1 MKRASW
7 LVPIASLA
15 LSGCGYHIAGTAS
28 ALPAEVH
35 TIAVK
40 PFANASIQ
48 YKLSDYL
55 TEAVTREL
63 IARTRYAVVSDPAK
77 ADAVLSGA
85 VANVVVGA
93 TTSDPVKGATGAQL
107 VVYIQVKIVD
117 KDGKTLF
124 ERPNVEYRQQ
134 YEISVDPRQYFD
146 ESQPAAQRLSRDVAH
161 SIVSAVLESF

>member
-1 MKRASW
+1 MR
-7 LVPIASLA
+7 LFLA
-15 LSGCGYHIAGTAS
+15 LAAVALTGCGYHIAGTAN
-28 ALPAEVH
+28 ALPTEVH

-77 ADAVLSGA
+77 ADAVLSGT
-85 VANVVVGA
+85 VANVIVGA
-93 TTSDPVKGATGAQL
+93 TTSDPIKGATGAQL
-107 VVYIQVKIVD
+107 VVYVQVRIVD

-134 YEISVDPRQYFD
+134 YEISVNPQQYFD

>member
-1 MKRASW
+1 MRSELFVA
-7 LVPIASLA
+7 VFAFA
-15 LSGCGYHIAGTAS
+15 LSGCGYQIAGKANV
-28 ALPAEVH
+28 LPAEVH

-63 IARTRYAVVSDPAK
+63 ITRTRYAIISDPAK
-77 ADAVLSGA
+77 ADAVLSGT
-85 VANVVVGA
+85 VANVIVGA
-93 TTSDPVKGATGAQL
+93 TTSDPIKGATGAQL
-107 VVYIQVKIVD
+107 VVYVQVKLVD

-124 ERPNVEYRQQ
+124 ERPNIEYRQQ
-134 YEISVDPRQYFD
+134 YEISVNPTQYFD

-161 SIVSAVLESF
+161 SIVSAVLEGF